1 MIQQILRRCQ
11 ANTYDLLK
19 KANKN
24 PTIES
29 SDLVAFKDH
38 FQTKFSVL
46 EAKITNDAKL
56 VKIQTKS
63 LTQYIKAVA
72 KDNELKNHKL
82 EQTLKQKPKKEGN
95 VSFRNKGNK
104 LQYEF
109 NVEQVVNW
117 KKQNAYLTIKID
129 KVINEMQ
136 NCSKLIQLV
145 DRSAGG
151 LMTVQEYM
159 PDELASDS
167 KKIRQVGNRATKKR
181 KFAFARKPASTF

>member
-1 MIQQILRRCQ
+1 MTQK
-11 ANTYDLLK
+11 T
-19 KANKN
+19 
-24 PTIES
+24 E
-29 SDLVAFKDH
+29 
-38 FQTKFSVL
+38 
-46 EAKITNDAKL
+46 
-56 VKIQTKS
+56 S
-63 LTQYIKAVA
+63 LTQYIKTVA
-72 KDNELKNHKL
+72 KYNNLENPKL
-82 EQTLKQKPKKEGN
+82 EQTLKQKLKKEGN